1 MLQIQQYIVLILT
14 TCSFLFSKEAEGRRA
29 SIFIEFVMLAL
40 FTIYKSLHLM
50 LSFWNQGMQE
60 KHIPVQLFLI
70 PVQLCSHICAV
81 IFKYISIVEIYI
93 VVSTVMYMLSSA
105 LAF

>member
-1 MLQIQQYIVLILT
+1 MLETQQYIVIILT
-14 TCSFLFSKEAEGRRA
+14 TYSFLFSKEAEGRRT

-50 LSFWNQGMQE
+50 LSFW
-60 KHIPVQLFLI
+60 LCCFLI

-93 VVSTVMYMLSSA
+93 VISKVMYMLSSA
-105 LAF
+105 VAF